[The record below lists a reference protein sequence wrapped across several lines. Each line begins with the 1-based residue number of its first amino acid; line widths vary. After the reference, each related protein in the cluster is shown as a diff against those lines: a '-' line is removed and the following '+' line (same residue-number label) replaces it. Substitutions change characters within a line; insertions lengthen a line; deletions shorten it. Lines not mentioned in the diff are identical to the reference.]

1 MSDVRYVDLR
11 GLHEIWPVSKAT
23 VFRAIKREVDPFPG
37 GKIIGRKRFWVLGD
51 ILDWLARQDD
61 EPQRVKAA

>member
-23 VFRAIKREVDPFPG
+23 VHRAMKRDVDPFPP
-37 GKIIGRKRFWVLGD
+37 GKIIGRKRFWVVQVALA
-51 ILDWLARQDD
+51 WLERQNDV
-61 EPQRVKAA
+61 PRQVRAA